1 MNRHQVRGGFHH
13 ARSDA
18 RRTACRVR
26 SPTRDRITGPFCCRS
41 RRGLIGTRGALG
53 GLERLPPVNLP
64 RAEYLAI
71 DWPVLTF
78 TAVLAML
85 TTVLSGLGPA
95 LNASRTRLLIVM
107 QDGRRSSKHNR
118 LRSAFV
124 ISEAALGVIL
134 LVGAACC

>member
-1 MNRHQVRGGFHH
+1 MR
-13 ARSDA
+13 DL
-18 RRTACRVR
+18 
-26 SPTRDRITGPFCCRS
+26 TRDEPPAASARQLVTESLVLSVVGAVAGSSAPAGPWADS
-41 RRGLIGTRGALG
+41 SVSP
-53 GLERLPPVNLP
+53 PPVNLP